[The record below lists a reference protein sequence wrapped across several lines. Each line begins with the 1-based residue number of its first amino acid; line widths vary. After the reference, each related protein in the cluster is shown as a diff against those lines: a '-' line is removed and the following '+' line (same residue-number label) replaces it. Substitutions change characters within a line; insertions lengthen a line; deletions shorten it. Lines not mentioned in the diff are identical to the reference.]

1 MSPTTPTKAKPT
13 DTSKTNPGKYHVYTP
28 ATALQTARAPR
39 DNLGLG
45 TIKLNNAELSMGLQA
60 AISTLSLEETMDG
73 ASTLTIVVFDP
84 QRILLNSPLAATKSI
99 VTFDRVDYTL
109 VGVEIQD
116 ADLSLTF
123 EETAVNVLRQQKG
136 PVKANRYNTTRAQ
149 FIRSLVRQPKQYTI
163 PFEAPEVNIKQ
174 PIAGGKEDVLT
185 EANWITPSGGIKR
198 TKTAGQQASA
208 NQGGKGQG
216 WISIGAT
223 YFTGAPGS
231 CGTLGDGRPQYAE
244 LGSAGD
250 NAGMGPLLAP
260 LFGDH
265 SGEFGGLP
273 CGYALDVEVN
283 GKVVTAFKGD
293 IGSGQAGEPFY
304 KMDMHNS
311 LTSAL
316 GLDLGAGRWTIRV
329 RRHVG

>member
-1 MSPTTPTKAKPT
+1 MPTVTKVKPTKSPA
-13 DTSKTNPGKYHVYTP
+13 GKYHVYTP
-28 ATALQTARAPR
+28 VTALQTARAPR
-39 DNLGLG
+39 DNLALG
-45 TIKLNNAELSMGLQA
+45 NIKLNDANLS
-60 AISTLSLEETMDG
+60 LSLTALITSLELEETMDG

-84 QRILLNSPLAATKSI
+84 QRVVLNSPLAATKSV

-109 VGVEIQD
+109 VGVEITD
-116 ADLSLTF
+116 ANLSLTF
-123 EETAVNVLRQQKG
+123 EETGVNVLRGLSG

-149 FIRSLVRQPKQYTI
+149 FIRSLVRQPKHYTI
-163 PFEAPEVNIKQ
+163 PFQAPEVNVKQ
-174 PIAGGKEDVLT
+174 PIAGGKVDVLS

-198 TKTAGQQASA
+198 TKTADQQASA

-216 WISIGAT
+216 WVSIGAT

-231 CGTLGDGRPQYAE
+231 CGTLGDGRPQFAE

-273 CGYALDVEVN
+273 CGYALDVEYN
-283 GKVVTAFKGD
+283 GKVVRATKGD
-293 IGSGQAGEPFY
+293 IGSGQTGEPFY
-304 KMDMHNS
+304 KMDMHDS

-329 RRHVG
+329 RKAQ